1 MSTSS
6 LERILPE
13 IEKLKAA
20 GKKIVTTNGCFDIL
34 HRGHV
39 TYLEAAKKLGD
50 VLVVGVNSDE
60 SVRIL
65 KGGGRPVNSEAD
77 RAYILTKLK
86 SVDFTFIFN
95 EKLPNEF
102 LQKIAPHVHV
112 KGGDYKVDELPEYPV
127 LVALGAEVITL
138 PFVHGYSTTETVKK
152 LSSHGD

>member
-1 MSTSS
+1 MNTVDQ
-6 LERILPE
+6 IVPQ
-13 IEKLKAA
+13 IEALKKA
-20 GKKIVTTNGCFDIL
+20 GKKIVTTNGCFDLL

-65 KGGGRPVNSEAD
+65 KGGGRPLNNELD
-77 RAYILTKLK
+77 RAFILSNLK

-95 EKLPNEF
+95 EKLPNAF
-102 LQKIAPHVHV
+102 LQKLAPDIHV

-127 LVALGAEVITL
+127 LMALGAQVITI
-138 PFVHGYSTTETVKK
+138 PFVSGYSTTTLLKRSRE
-152 LSSHGD
+152 